1 MLEKVARYK
10 IIVSHVSALARC
22 RQDDDVF
29 TSHVS
34 DAGPDGAADVPRP
47 YGPEALQLHT
57 MWAHDGGMNGVC
69 INFLWELDQEK
80 DSPQAFSILKQD

>member
-47 YGPEALQLHT
+47 YGPEALQLHPMRALT
-57 MWAHDGGMNGVC
+57 
-69 INFLWELDQEK
+69 FLAYET
-80 DSPQAFSILKQD
+80 